1 MQFRA
6 LPQITEVVNLVKVE
20 GTLEELRELFVEG
33 AKKEARK
40 QAVKAGGEVVKS
52 TVKRAKSAWQKFM
65 ANPKKQIRFKSG
77 KRKGRLD
84 LKRMAA
90 AYRREQRSKG
100 RK

>member
-1 MQFRA
+1 
-6 LPQITEVVNLVKVE
+6 LVKVE

-40 QAVKAGGEVVKS
+40 VAKKAGAEVVKS
-52 TVKRAKSAWQKFM
+52 GVKRTKSAWQRYM
-65 ANPKKQIRFKSG
+65 ANKKKQIKFKSG

-90 AYRREQRSKG
+90 AYRREQRKRS
-100 RK
+100 R